1 MKKHDLLKEVVNK
14 AENQYTQAEI
24 DEILIT
30 YAEIVADKLRM
41 SDEKVPL
48 SDLGSFT
55 VKHVP
60 EKSGVVA
67 ATGKA
72 WTKPAH
78 KEIVFKT
85 SVRYKD
91 I

>member
-1 MKKHDLLKEVVNK
+1 MIKHDLLKEVVNK

-24 DEILIT
+24 DEILTT
-30 YAEIVADKLRM
+30 YANVIADRLRM

-48 SDLGSFT
+48 SDLGNFT

-60 EKSGVVA
+60 EKSGIVA

-85 SVRYKD
+85 SVKYKN